1 MSEAGA
7 RALREPEANEL
18 LAPVFEYVDQTVAR
32 LARKHFVVD
41 PVVPERYSRITSIV
55 SSAYKRHGAIL
66 ERALVAA
73 LTAAPHLQ
81 VWSEPQFRVSPA
93 AERLADDDKTSRDA
107 ELPYGAPDFQ
117 RTLQIDLIV
126 YNGAEKRLGA
136 YESKRGTGYHDSG
149 KKRSMLRDL
158 RCIQMLLRSY
168 GIRQYGLDVEQS
180 VARMVF
186 YYGTCSVGAP
196 WALTKADL
204 DGHFGTPVL
213 EMVEVVNS
221 YFGGKLDELLAT
233 A

>member
-1 MSEAGA
+1 M
-7 RALREPEANEL
+7 
-18 LAPVFEYVDQTVAR
+18 APVFKYVDQTVGR
-32 LARKHFVVD
+32 LAAKRFVVD
-41 PVVPERYSRITSIV
+41 PVVAERYSRITSIV

-66 ERALVAA
+66 EHALVAA

-93 AERLADDDKTSRDA
+93 AERLADDDRTSRDA

-117 RTLQIDLIV
+117 RTLQIDLVV
-126 YNGAEKRLGA
+126 YNRAQKRLGA

-168 GIRQYGLDVEQS
+168 GVKQHALDVEQS

-186 YYGTCSVGAP
+186 FYGTCSVGAP
-196 WALTKADL
+196 WALTRADL
-204 DGHFGTPVL
+204 DDHFGTPVL
-213 EMVEVVNS
+213 EIVEVVNN
-221 YFGGKLDELLAT
+221 YFGRKLDGLLA
-233 A
+233 AA